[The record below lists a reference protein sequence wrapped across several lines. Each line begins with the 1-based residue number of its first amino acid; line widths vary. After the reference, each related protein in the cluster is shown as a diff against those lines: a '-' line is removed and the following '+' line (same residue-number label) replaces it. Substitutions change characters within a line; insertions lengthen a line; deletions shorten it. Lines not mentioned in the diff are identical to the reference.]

1 MAFNHCQPF
10 YSRTM
15 LAPDSRSTLDEAI
28 TAFVLDACPRTLT
41 SVELIANRSKVA
53 PEASSRLSQSS
64 WPSSTCPTTDPN
76 HKKAGRHQEAKKYRK
91 GQRRRTGSSKLRPP
105 YYHPSQVLRP
115 RPFST
120 LPQNLCLTSCS
131 QARIRT
137 ASDTA
142 S

>member
-15 LAPDSRSTLDEAI
+15 LAPDSRSTLDEAT
-28 TAFVLDACPRTLT
+28 TAFILDACPRTLT

-91 GQRRRTGSSKLRPP
+91 EKDRFKQAEATILSPKSSVP
-105 YYHPSQVLRP
+105 
-115 RPFST
+115 
-120 LPQNLCLTSCS
+120 TSALFDIAPKS
-131 QARIRT
+131 LL
-137 ASDTA
+137 D
-142 S
+142 